1 MMLHVCSRTCLALTL
16 LLAVGLAE
24 AAERSYEECVVQ
36 AVLASAED
44 RTVESIRAACA
55 SPGEARISTTKIE
68 AAPPARESAL
78 KARMRAEYD
87 VASRQFAISTY
98 RPNYLMYT
106 DNSEFNASDSIY
118 VDINSDFQYLKQ
130 EEMKYQ
136 VSVKLPVWRDMFG
149 SGMDMYAGY
158 TQTSW
163 WQLFSDEGITSAP
176 FRETNYEPELFVRRN
191 MNLDVPF
198 GGKLAAADLAL
209 VHQSN
214 GRSELLSRSW
224 NRVMAR
230 AAFDYGDLAFLVRA
244 WYRLPEDSEDDNNP
258 DTEDYYG
265 YGDVR
270 AVWAPNK
277 NTFSLM
283 VRPGTEKSGMEL
295 TWSRQITSELRIY
308 SQWWHGYGESLIDY
322 DQKVNRFG
330 IGLAVNDFLMGG
342 K

>member
-1 MMLHVCSRTCLALTL
+1 
-16 LLAVGLAE
+16 
-24 AAERSYEECVVQ
+24 
-36 AVLASAED
+36 
-44 RTVESIRAACA
+44 
-55 SPGEARISTTKIE
+55 
-68 AAPPARESAL
+68 
-78 KARMRAEYD
+78 
-87 VASRQFAISTY
+87 
-98 RPNYLMYT
+98 
-106 DNSEFNASDSIY
+106 
-118 VDINSDFQYLKQ
+118 
-130 EEMKYQ
+130 
-136 VSVKLPVWRDMFG
+136 VWRDMFG